1 VRAEAASRLAAVA
14 AEAPALEVRGLV
26 KRYRGFAAV
35 DGVDLTVR
43 RGDVYGFLGP
53 NGAGKS
59 TTIRMLLGLIRPT
72 EGRIRLLGRDRGAH
86 GQGALEGVAGFVD
99 QPAFYGYLSARENL
113 RLLSRLDDPGRDG
126 PAWDRGRRDAR
137 VDEVLGTVDLGRRA
151 GDRVGTFST
160 GMRQRLALAA
170 ALLRAPRLL
179 ILDEPTTGLDPGG
192 VREVRDLVRDLA
204 ATGITVFLSS
214 HLLSE
219 VEQLCNRAAIVA
231 RGRVVAE
238 GTLAELAG
246 PEGLYTL
253 RVGDRARA
261 GAVLGRL
268 AAVTAV
274 EDPGT
279 GDTLRIACD
288 PERVDEVAPAL
299 VAAGVALRALVP
311 RQNALEERFLELV
324 EGRAAP

>member
-1 VRAEAASRLAAVA
+1 MVDRA
-14 AEAPALEVRGLV
+14 APALEAVGLV
-26 KRYRGFAAV
+26 KRYRDLAAV

-72 EGRIRLLGRDRGAH
+72 EGTVRLLGRDRADH
-86 GQGALEGVAGFVD
+86 GVRALDGVAGFVD
-99 QPAFYGYLSARENL
+99 QPAFYPYLSARENL
-113 RLLSRLDDPGRDG
+113 RLLAALDR
-126 PAWDRGRRDAR
+126 RRDPPLDA
-137 VDEVLGTVDLGRRA
+137 VLETVDLERRG

-160 GMRQRLALAA
+160 GMRQRLAIAA
-170 ALLRAPRLL
+170 ALLREPELL

-192 VREVRDLVRDLA
+192 VREVRDLIRALHA
-204 ATGITVFLSS
+204 RGITIFLSS

-219 VEQLCNRAAIVA
+219 VEQLCNRVAVVA

-238 GTLAELAG
+238 GGLAELAG
-246 PEGLYTL
+246 GDGHHTL
-253 RVGDRARA
+253 RVTDRAAAARVVA
-261 GAVLGRL
+261 SLDAV
-268 AAVTAV
+268 ASVD
-274 EDPGT
+274 DPGA
-279 GDTLRIACD
+279 GDTLRIVCD
-288 PERVDEVAPAL
+288 PDRVGDVAPAL
-299 VAAGVALRALVP
+299 VAAGVGLLALVP

>member
-1 VRAEAASRLAAVA
+1 MTGSDA
-14 AEAPALEVRGLV
+14 APALEVRGLV
-26 KRYRGFAAV
+26 KRYGEFAAV
-35 DGVDLTVR
+35 DGVDLTVG

-72 EGRIRLLGRDRGAH
+72 DGTVRLLGRDRGAH
-86 GQGALEGVAGFVD
+86 GQHAMEGVAGFVD
-99 QPAFYGYLSARENL
+99 QPAFYGYLTARENL

-126 PAWDRGRRDAR
+126 ARWDGARRAAR
-137 VDEVLGTVDLGRRA
+137 LDEVLETVDLARRG

-160 GMRQRLALAA
+160 GMRQRLAIAA
-170 ALLRAPRLL
+170 ALLRDPRLL

-192 VREVRDLVRDLA
+192 VREVRDLVRALA
-204 ATGITVFLSS
+204 ATGITIFLSS

-253 RVGDRARA
+253 RVTDRPAAAEVLA
-261 GAVLGRL
+261 GL
-268 AAVTAV
+268 APVQEV
-274 EDPGT
+274 DDPGA
-279 GDTLRIACD
+279 GDVLRVMCD
-288 PERVDEVAPAL
+288 PTRVEEVAPAL
-299 VAAGVALRALVP
+299 VAAGVGLRALVP